1 MVVKQY
7 HPGDDIGG
15 EFRVQ
20 AVFGG
25 EHQSGMGVVYLA
37 TNREIP
43 FPIVLKTFQGNL
55 SELQKQRFM
64 VEARAWINAGA
75 HPHLVQAYWVRE
87 IASQLFIAAEYI
99 AADMNGRNTLAHY
112 IAGAPVAIE
121 NIVRWAIQF
130 CLGMEYAQSRGIVAH
145 RDIKPANL
153 MISPAGDLKVTDFG
167 LSKVRDDDV
176 ETAATVDHS
185 ASHHSNGQRG
195 SLTRAG
201 SAIGTPPFM
210 APEQFGVGAV
220 DHRSDIYAFGIV
232 MYLLLTGGAYPY
244 DIQDSAPGVDAFYDA
259 HQRLAPRPVRS
270 ILWPLIEECLS
281 KDPNKRFASY
291 DALLDAL
298 RAVANEHGIVVT
310 TYRHEVREDE
320 ELYAQAQS
328 LLALGDSNGALKVIN
343 EYVALFPD
351 RFCGW
356 TEKGRIHLERGEYI
370 ASRTASLRSL
380 AINPTNSH
388 AWNNYGV
395 ALTQLSDSLEKIKGA
410 LNRAIR
416 CDPLNTGAMLNLV
429 GPMMDDNDLLGAAT
443 MLAQAIQ
450 IAPNKP
456 LVMDK
461 AGAVLRA
468 CFDGGRI
475 DAADV
480 LLAGWV
486 VARPL
491 DTIAWHNFGLVHLH
505 FQRQQPATVAFIH
518 VERLDPDDNFAVKQ
532 LARLFY
538 ESGQMD
544 ECIRRCDL
552 LIARNCDVTI
562 AADLRS
568 IAVARR

>member
-1 MVVKQY
+1 MVAKQY
-7 HPGDDIGG
+7 QPGDDIGG

-43 FPIVLKTFQGNL
+43 FPVVLKTFQDNL
-55 SELQKQRFM
+55 SEAQEQRFM
-64 VEARAWINAGA
+64 VEARAWISAGA

-87 IASQLFIAAEYI
+87 IASQLFVAAEYI
-99 AADMNGRNTLAHY
+99 AADMSGRNTLAHY
-112 IAGAPVAIE
+112 ITGAPIGIE

-153 MISPAGDLKVTDFG
+153 MINPAGDLKVTDFG
-167 LSKVRDDDV
+167 LSKVRNDDLGIGL
-176 ETAATVDHS
+176 TGGRS
-185 ASHHSNGQRG
+185 ASLHQNGQRW

-210 APEQFGVGAV
+210 APEQYGAGAV
-220 DHRSDIYAFGIV
+220 NHRSDIYAFGIT
-232 MYLLLTGGAYPY
+232 MYLLLTGGVYPY
-244 DIQDSAPGVDAFYDA
+244 DIQDGAAPGIDVFYDA

-270 ILWPLIEECLS
+270 VLWPLIEKCLS
-281 KDPNKRFASY
+281 KNPARRYASY

-298 RAVANEHGIVVT
+298 RAVANENGIVIT

-328 LLALGDSNGALKVIN
+328 LVALGDSNGSLKAIN
-343 EYVALFPD
+343 EYVAIFPD

-356 TEKGRIHLERGEYI
+356 TEKGNIHLERREYMDSRS
-370 ASRTASLRSL
+370 ASVRSL
-380 AINPTNSH
+380 ALNPTNSH

-395 ALTQLSDSLEKIKGA
+395 ALTRLSASLDEIKDAFDRA
-410 LNRAIR
+410 LR

-429 GPMMDDNDLLGAAT
+429 GPLMDGDDPIGAAT
-443 MLAQAIQ
+443 VLAQAIQ

-456 LVMDK
+456 LIMDK
-461 AGAVLRA
+461 AGALLRA
-468 CFDGGRI
+468 CFDGNYI
-475 DAADV
+475 HAADV
-480 LLAGWV
+480 LLTGWV

-491 DTIAWHNFGLVHLH
+491 DTCTISRNGPARFRENGPTLHGLPAEPRFESSTRPFSL
-505 FQRQQPATVAFIH
+505 RQVFW
-518 VERLDPDDNFAVKQ
+518 L
-532 LARLFY
+532 
-538 ESGQMD
+538 
-544 ECIRRCDL
+544 
-552 LIARNCDVTI
+552 
-562 AADLRS
+562 
-568 IAVARR
+568 